1 MSEES
6 KTRSDDVASQLQELA
21 SRAIREQV
29 RNNQKFA
36 DLLQRIARGELD
48 EQEVRQEFR
57 SFSEHESNE
66 YVRTLTA
73 MGVSFFAN
81 LIELNRAY
89 NERFFQ
95 RIAHDDSEGGDGAG
109 EAHARL
115 ALRGPL
121 GAVVRGSFLV
131 QNTRSEPTD
140 ISAVVLPLRRSD
152 GSTFQAP
159 FVIRPTACRVEA
171 GDERSIE
178 VFLEL
183 LTGLFQPGETCH
195 GRILVRGVEDLIL
208 DLDVTAE
215 LAPAEMASAGAR
227 APSASPAAASAVR
240 KTGTKT
246 AREATKKAPKK
257 AKKKAAKKA
266 AKRAPK
272 KVKKKAAKKSAKKA
286 PKKAKKKSAKKAVKK
301 AVKKKPA
308 SKKGA
313 GKGTQAAKAKGKKT
327 ATGKAK
333 KAGRK
338 SAGKAAKKS
347 VKKSAGKQGTKQS
360 KKASAATRK
369 SKG

>member
-246 AREATKKAPKK
+246 TREAT
-257 AKKKAAKKA
+257 
-266 AKRAPK
+266 
-272 KVKKKAAKKSAKKA
+272 KKA

-313 GKGTQAAKAKGKKT
+313 GKGRQAAKAKGKKT
-327 ATGKAK
+327 AAGKAK

>member
-257 AKKKAAKKA
+257 AKKK
-266 AKRAPK
+266 
-272 KVKKKAAKKSAKKA
+272 
-286 PKKAKKKSAKKAVKK
+286 SAKKAVKK

-327 ATGKAK
+327 AAGKAK